1 MLDMLSELEQLS
13 LTLDFLN
20 REEARQVTEVVSEKI
35 KENLNAHIIDI
46 LWRQEGRYHDILQP
60 FSSLNVSR
68 REPIKPFEIREDSVG
83 IWPWVY
89 RNKEAIWIE
98 KIHSSDLKQPIEN
111 KVTGQLVESRDLEF
125 FRDTDSILAV
135 PLLFRD
141 ALWGIFCIE
150 LPVSGNFTTEIVEF
164 IKRLSKPI
172 ANIIWKAD
180 AYELN
185 DTQTSQAIVKFKEI
199 VQGSRIQVNPYRTG
213 FIARPFTSETS
224 DFYELE
230 DCIREFLVANNIQAR
245 RYIHPPGNRYVVSE
259 IMKQIKDS
267 HFGIVD
273 ITGFSPN
280 IMLEL
285 GMMMILN
292 KKFILLH
299 QKVDNLELPF
309 DIQNYHC
316 YKYEIRRGGIYAW
329 SPGDSQAVKIEEILK
344 SFIPELY
351 RDPVFR
357 DAKAFIEIENLIVET
372 QQAALA

>member
-1 MLDMLSELEQLS
+1 M
-13 LTLDFLN
+13 
-20 REEARQVTEVVSEKI
+20 
-35 KENLNAHIIDI
+35 
-46 LWRQEGRYHDILQP
+46 
-60 FSSLNVSR
+60 
-68 REPIKPFEIREDSVG
+68 
-83 IWPWVY
+83 
-89 RNKEAIWIE
+89 
-98 KIHSSDLKQPIEN
+98 
-111 KVTGQLVESRDLEF
+111 
-125 FRDTDSILAV
+125 
-135 PLLFRD
+135 
-141 ALWGIFCIE
+141 
-150 LPVSGNFTTEIVEF
+150 
-164 IKRLSKPI
+164 
-172 ANIIWKAD
+172 
-180 AYELN
+180 
-185 DTQTSQAIVKFKEI
+185 
-199 VQGSRIQVNPYRTG
+199 
-213 FIARPFTSETS
+213 
-224 DFYELE
+224 
-230 DCIREFLVANNIQAR
+230 ANNIQAR

-357 DAKAFIEIENLIVET
+357 DAKAFIEIENLIAET